1 MTATPA
7 ALAPVPSRRSMFSGF
22 GAATIAGA
30 AATAT
35 MAMPAAAATQT
46 PVSEKKSRPGLTD
59 IDILNFA
66 LNLEYLEAE
75 FYLLATTGRGL
86 DGTTA
91 GSAAGRVTGGRQANL
106 SNSVVQ
112 MFARN
117 VAKNEV
123 AHVNFLKSTLAA
135 SAANRPVIDL
145 RAGFVAAGQAA
156 GLGSN
161 FDPFADDLSFMLGAF
176 LFEDVG
182 VTAYKGAAP
191 LIRNKDYLQAAAGI
205 HATEAY
211 HAGCARTLLYRMG
224 PSGRSGA
231 NAISALR
238 DQLDGATTL
247 DQGIE
252 IEGRANIV
260 PSDGGGVCFSRTP
273 EQVLN
278 IVYGAPGAGLTRGG
292 FFPDGTTGK
301 IQMT

>member
-22 GAATIAGA
+22 GAAAIAGA

-86 DGTTA
+86 DGATA

-145 RAGFVAAGQAA
+145 RSGFVAAGQAA